1 MVDKYYIIS
10 SSTYQNK
17 AVSNPIIKYYFVE
30 DNWTYIKITEHIT
43 EKQSNYSCVMF

>member
-17 AVSNPIIKYYFVE
+17 AVS
-30 DNWTYIKITEHIT
+30 
-43 EKQSNYSCVMF
+43 Q